1 MTKILKVLLILGIA
15 SLVCFA
21 QAKPNSITKDVV
33 ELNES
38 GTRKTVG
45 TITVTETANG
55 VSIDLEAKGLALESG
70 VAELHLYGSNS
81 PQATE
86 MAEANSVSGGGLG
99 EDIGDLGALMVNA
112 DGSISQTVVS
122 DGIKVSDIEGKALV
136 ITDEVDNYANSLAEG
151 SKEPLYIA
159 RF

>member
-70 VAELHLYGSNS
+70 MAELHLYGKNS
-81 PQATE
+81 PQTTKDSKAS
-86 MAEANSVSGGGLG
+86 SVNGGGLG
-99 EDIGDLGALMVNA
+99 EDIRDLGALMVNA
-112 DGSISQTVVS
+112 DGSISQTIVS
-122 DGIKVSDIEGKALV
+122 DGIKFSDMEGKSLV
-136 ITDEVDNYANSLAEG
+136 ITDEVDNYANSLADG
-151 SKEPLYIA
+151 SEEPLYVA
-159 RF
+159 SF

>member
-21 QAKPNSITKDVV
+21 QANPNSITKDVV

-70 VAELHLYGSNS
+70 MAELHLYGKNS
-81 PQATE
+81 PQTTKDSKAS
-86 MAEANSVSGGGLG
+86 SVNGGGLG
-99 EDIGDLGALMVNA
+99 EYIRDLGALMVNA
-112 DGSISQTVVS
+112 DGSISQTIVS
-122 DGIKVSDIEGKALV
+122 DGIKFSDIEGKSLV
-136 ITDEVDNYANSLAEG
+136 ITDEVDNYANSLADG
-151 SKEPLYIA
+151 SEEPLYVA
-159 RF
+159 SF

>member
-1 MTKILKVLLILGIA
+1 
-15 SLVCFA
+15 
-21 QAKPNSITKDVV
+21 
-33 ELNES
+33 
-38 GTRKTVG
+38 
-45 TITVTETANG
+45 
-55 VSIDLEAKGLALESG
+55 
-70 VAELHLYGSNS
+70 
-81 PQATE
+81 

-136 ITDEVDNYANSLAEG
+136 ITEEVDNYANSLAEG

-159 RF
+159 SF

>member
-45 TITVTETANG
+45 TITVTEKANG

-70 VAELHLYGSNS
+70 MAELHLYGKNS
-81 PQATE
+81 PQTTKDSKAS
-86 MAEANSVSGGGLG
+86 SVNGGGLG
-99 EDIGDLGALMVNA
+99 EDIRDLGALMVNA
-112 DGSISQTVVS
+112 DGSISQTIVS
-122 DGIKVSDIEGKALV
+122 DGIKFSDIEGKSLV
-136 ITDEVDNYANSLAEG
+136 ITDEVDNYANSLADG
-151 SKEPLYIA
+151 SEEPLYVA
-159 RF
+159 SF

>member
-70 VAELHLYGSNS
+70 MAELHLYGKNS
-81 PQATE
+81 PQTTKDSKAS
-86 MAEANSVSGGGLG
+86 SVNVGGLG
-99 EDIGDLGALMVNA
+99 EDIRDLCALMVNA
-112 DGSISQTVVS
+112 DGSISQTIVS
-122 DGIKVSDIEGKALV
+122 DGIKFSDMEGKSLV
-136 ITDEVDNYANSLAEG
+136 ITDEVDNYANSLADG
-151 SKEPLYIA
+151 SEEPLYVA
-159 RF
+159 SF

>member
-70 VAELHLYGSNS
+70 MAELHLYGKNS
-81 PQATE
+81 PQTTKDSKAS
-86 MAEANSVSGGGLG
+86 SVNGGGLG
-99 EDIGDLGALMVNA
+99 EDIRDLGALMVNA
-112 DGSISQTVVS
+112 DGSISQTIVS
-122 DGIKVSDIEGKALV
+122 DGIKFSDIEGKSLV
-136 ITDEVDNYANSLAEG
+136 ITDEVDNYANSLADG
-151 SKEPLYIA
+151 SEEPLYVA
-159 RF
+159 SF

>member
-45 TITVTETANG
+45 TITVTEKANG

-70 VAELHLYGSNS
+70 MAELHLYGKNS
-81 PQATE
+81 PQTTKDSKAS
-86 MAEANSVSGGGLG
+86 SVNGGGLG
-99 EDIGDLGALMVNA
+99 EDIRDLGALMVNA
-112 DGSISQTVVS
+112 DGSISQTIVS
-122 DGIKVSDIEGKALV
+122 DGIKFSDIEGKSLV
-136 ITDEVDNYANSLAEG
+136 ITDEVDNYANSLADG

-159 RF
+159 SF

>member
-38 GTRKTVG
+38 GTGKTVG

-70 VAELHLYGSNS
+70 MAELHLYGKNS
-81 PQATE
+81 PQTTKDSKAR
-86 MAEANSVSGGGLG
+86 SVNGGGLG
-99 EDIGDLGALMVNA
+99 EDIRDLGALMVNA
-112 DGSISQTVVS
+112 DGSISQTIVS
-122 DGIKVSDIEGKALV
+122 DGIKFSDIEGKSLV
-136 ITDEVDNYANSLAEG
+136 ITDEVDNYANSLADG
-151 SKEPLYIA
+151 SEEPLYVA
-159 RF
+159 SF

>member
-70 VAELHLYGSNS
+70 MAELHLYGSNS

-159 RF
+159 SF

>member
-1 MTKILKVLLILGIA
+1 MTKFLKILSILSIA

-21 QAKPNSITKDVV
+21 QVKPNSITKDIV
-33 ELNES
+33 ELDER
-38 GTRKTVG
+38 GAGKTVG
-45 TITVTETANG
+45 TVTVTETANG

-99 EDIGDLGALMVNA
+99 EDISDLGALMVNA

-122 DGIKVSDIEGKALV
+122 DGVKFSDIEGKSLV
-136 ITDEVDNYANSLAEG
+136 ITDEVDNYSNSPSNG
-151 SKEPLYIA
+151 SEEPLYVA
-159 RF
+159 SF